1 MRMMK
6 TDMRKRYLR
15 PEVSL
20 TRIEIESGFMA
31 ASKEQV
37 KDTQVDITIEKQS
50 SDDGFTITEW
60 DKTS

>member
-6 TDMRKRYLR
+6 TDMMKRYLK

-31 ASKEQV
+31 ASKDSVEDKNV
-37 KDTQVDITIEKQS
+37 NVTIDKQE
-50 SDDGFTITEW
+50 SDGDFTTITDW
-60 DKTS
+60 D

>member
-6 TDMRKRYLR
+6 TDMMKRYLK

-31 ASKEQV
+31 ASKDPV
-37 KDTQVDITIEKQS
+37 KDEDVTVTIERQVG
-50 SDDGFTITEW
+50 DGDGDFKIDNW
-60 DKTS
+60 D

>member
-1 MRMMK
+1 MMK

-31 ASKEQV
+31 ASKDPVEDKNV
-37 KDTQVDITIEKQS
+37 NVTIEKQ
-50 SDDGFTITEW
+50 DKDGDFTITDW
-60 DKTS
+60 D

>member
-6 TDMRKRYLR
+6 TDMKKRYLK

-31 ASKEQV
+31 ASKDRVEDKNV
-37 KDTQVDITIEKQS
+37 NVTIEKQVGDKDFDIGS
-50 SDDGFTITEW
+50 W
-60 DKTS
+60 D

>member
-6 TDMRKRYLR
+6 TDMKKRYLK

-31 ASKEQV
+31 ASKDPVKDKNVNVTIKEQV
-37 KDTQVDITIEKQS
+37 KD
-50 SDDGFTITEW
+50 DDFTIGSW
-60 DKTS
+60 D

>member
-1 MRMMK
+1 MMK

-31 ASKEQV
+31 ASKDPVDAENVNVTIKEQV
-37 KDTQVDITIEKQS
+37 KD
-50 SDDGFTITEW
+50 DDFTIGSW
-60 DKTS
+60 D

>member
-1 MRMMK
+1 MMK

-37 KDTQVDITIEKQS
+37 KDEKVNITIDRQE
-50 SDDGFTITEW
+50 SDRDFTITQW
-60 DKTS
+60 D

>member
-31 ASKEQV
+31 ASKDPVEDKNV
-37 KDTQVDITIEKQS
+37 NLTIEKQ
-50 SDDGFTITEW
+50 DKDGDFTITDW
-60 DKTS
+60 D

>member
-1 MRMMK
+1 MMK

-31 ASKEQV
+31 ASKDPVEDKNV
-37 KDTQVDITIEKQS
+37 NVTIEKQD
-50 SDDGFTITEW
+50 SDGPFTIESW
-60 DKTS
+60 D

>member
-31 ASKEQV
+31 ASKDPVIDE
-37 KDTQVDITIEKQS
+37 KVDVTIEKQ
-50 SDDGFTITEW
+50 DKDGDFTITTITEW
-60 DKTS
+60 D

>member
-1 MRMMK
+1 MK
-6 TDMRKRYLR
+6 TDMKKRYLR

-37 KDTQVDITIEKQS
+37 KDENVNVTIDTQK
-50 SDDGFTITEW
+50 SDDDFTIDNW
-60 DKTS
+60 D

>member
-6 TDMRKRYLR
+6 TDMKKRYLK

-37 KDTQVDITIEKQS
+37 EDENVNVTIDTQK
-50 SDDGFTITEW
+50 SDDDFTIDNW
-60 DKTS
+60 D

>member
-6 TDMRKRYLR
+6 TDMMKRYLK

-31 ASKEQV
+31 ASKEPV
-37 KDTQVDITIEKQS
+37 EDKNVNVTIEKQVG
-50 SDDGFTITEW
+50 DKDFEIGTW
-60 DKTS
+60 D

>member
-6 TDMRKRYLR
+6 TDMKKRYIK

-31 ASKEQV
+31 ASKEPV
-37 KDTQVDITIEKQS
+37 EDKNVNVTIEKQDK
-50 SDDGFTITEW
+50 DDDFTIKGW
-60 DKTS
+60 D

>member
-1 MRMMK
+1 MMK

>member
-6 TDMRKRYLR
+6 TDMKKRYLK

-31 ASKEQV
+31 ASKEPV
-37 KDTQVDITIEKQS
+37 EDKNVNVTIEKQVG
-50 SDDGFTITEW
+50 DKDCEIGTW
-60 DKTS
+60 D

>member
-37 KDTQVDITIEKQS
+37 KDEKVNITIDRQE
-50 SDDGFTITEW
+50 SDSDFAIENW
-60 DKTS
+60 D